1 MKSSNF
7 VLSSLHLLRYHE
19 NTPPFIAQRLI
30 QRLTTS
36 NPNPSYVKAVATA
49 FREGKY
55 DNFGK
60 GKYGDMEA
68 TIAAVLLEPEARSS
82 VLLADPFI
90 GGVKEPLL
98 KVISLMR
105 SMEFEQAEGH
115 PILRLHDMYNKIG
128 MMAHE
133 FPTVFSFYL
142 PEYQPDDRTGA
153 ASLVSPEAQIM
164 DMPKTVGLL
173 NGIFSL
179 IKYGL
184 GNCNGG
190 FGGTWHS
197 CNEGNFIGSQGYLS
211 FARPFNNDTTSL
223 DDHVSAVVDE
233 LSTLLTSGRLSLA
246 SRQIVKSA
254 YKERLVDP
262 SGGADAAL
270 RLAQQL
276 IATTPEFHTL
286 NTVRL
291 SSHARSLPEPPQP
304 SGTPYKAI
312 VYVMFSGG
320 ADSYNMLVP
329 HTCPDSRDL
338 YAEYAHVREEI
349 ALSKDLLRV
358 LEGTTDNQI
367 CSKFGV
373 HPKLEAV
380 QKMYGDGDLLFFTN
394 TGVLTKL
401 TDKQNYSRDT
411 ATQLFAHNWMQREAQ
426 RVDPLKKVDGTG
438 ILGRISDE
446 LTKKGLNVGSFA
458 IDVNAISL
466 IGRPAVSPTP
476 FILSRGGVTNFN
488 TSPSSDTMDS
498 MITSLNEATKLES
511 GVFSELWSNKLFQ
524 SISNNKELYDALADK
539 TTATTFPKSHLG
551 SQLEM
556 VAKMIDS
563 RDTRSADA
571 DVFFL
576 QTGGWDT
583 HSEVEERLN
592 MLFEDVD
599 QSFKAFADEMKT
611 KGTWD
616 GVTVIQTSDFA
627 RTLGPNT
634 GRGSDHAWCVYVADR
649 LIPYSSCTI
658 IRKTYTILFSI
669 YYRGGNYMMFGGD
682 VKGRQIVGSYPENL
696 TDDGELSL
704 GRGRMIP
711 TTSWDA
717 VFQPIAE
724 WAGVGQDMLDNVC
737 PNRRNFPDDH
747 FTNSAD
753 LFRFASK
760 APSSSPSTGPSK
772 SPSKAPSISPSTSP
786 SHSSNSP
793 IKSPSIFV

>member
-1 MKSSNF
+1 MTSAY
-7 VLSSLHLLRYHE
+7 SLFSFRYHE
-19 NTPPFIAQRLI
+19 NTPPFIAQRMI
-30 QRLTTS
+30 QRFTTS
-36 NPNPSYVKAVATA
+36 NPNPNYVKAVATA

-90 GGVKEPLL
+90 GSVKEPLL
-98 KVISLMR
+98 KVIALMR
-105 SMEFEQAEGH
+105 SMEFQQAEGQ
-115 PILRLHDMYNKIG
+115 PILRLNDMYNKIG

-190 FGGTWHS
+190 FGQNWHS

-211 FARPFNNDTTSL
+211 FHRPFINGTITL
-223 DDHVSAVVDE
+223 DDHASALVGE
-233 LSTLLTSGRLSLA
+233 LSTLLTSGRLNKE
-246 SRQIVKSA
+246 SRQVVKSA
-254 YKERLVDP
+254 YIEKLLDP

-270 RLAQQL
+270 RLALQL
-276 IATTPEFHTL
+276 ITTTPEFHTF

-291 SSHARSLPEPPQP
+291 SGNVRSLPEPPQP
-304 SGTPYKAI
+304 SGAPYKAI
-312 VYVMFSGG
+312 VYIMFSGG
-320 ADSYNMLVP
+320 ADSFNILVP
-329 HTCPDSRDL
+329 HTCPADRDL

-349 ALSKDLLRV
+349 ALSKDILRV
-358 LEGTTDNQI
+358 LDGTTDNQI

-380 QKMYGDGDLLFFTN
+380 QGMYHDGDLLFFTN

-411 ATQLFAHNWMQREAQ
+411 VTQLFAHNWMQREAQ

-438 ILGRISDE
+438 ILGRITDE
-446 LTKKGLNVGSFA
+446 LTQKGLNVGSFS
-458 IDVNAISL
+458 IDTNAISL
-466 IGRPAVSPTP
+466 IGKPAVSPTP

-488 TSPSSDTMDS
+488 TNPSSDTMDD
-498 MITSLNEATKLES
+498 MITSLNEETTLDS

-524 SISNNKELYDALADK
+524 SISNNKKLYDALADK
-539 TTATTFPKSHLG
+539 TTETQFPESHLG
-551 SQLEM
+551 RQLEM

-563 RDTRSADA
+563 RDARSADA

-583 HSEVEERLN
+583 HSE
-592 MLFEDVD
+592 
-599 QSFKAFADEMKT
+599 
-611 KGTWD
+611 
-616 GVTVIQTSDFA
+616 
-627 RTLGPNT
+627 
-634 GRGSDHAWCVYVADR
+634 
-649 LIPYSSCTI
+649 
-658 IRKTYTILFSI
+658 
-669 YYRGGNYMMFGGD
+669 
-682 VKGRQIVGSYPENL
+682 
-696 TDDGELSL
+696 
-704 GRGRMIP
+704 
-711 TTSWDA
+711 
-717 VFQPIAE
+717 
-724 WAGVGQDMLDNVC
+724 
-737 PNRRNFPDDH
+737 
-747 FTNSAD
+747 
-753 LFRFASK
+753 
-760 APSSSPSTGPSK
+760 
-772 SPSKAPSISPSTSP
+772 
-786 SHSSNSP
+786 
-793 IKSPSIFV
+793 